1 MLEFFTIFEFRTP
14 LQKKSNHALAIFHIF
29 RSSLVNNSDIFF
41 WLFAIKDH
49 CKEVFF
55 VKNTQLSFESIIFMD
70 SWDFRDH
77 IWWYPCCSVVSEATC
92 KARLRRG

>member
-29 RSSLVNNSDIFF
+29 CSSLVTNSYIFF

-49 CKEVFF
+49 CKEVFLL
-55 VKNTQLSFESIIFMD
+55 KIIRFESVVFME
-70 SWDFRDH
+70 SWDFCG
-77 IWWYPCCSVVSEATC
+77 ISGGVLVT
-92 KARLRRG
+92 L

>member
-29 RSSLVNNSDIFF
+29 RSSLITNSDIFF

-49 CKEVFF
+49 CKEVFLF
-55 VKNTQLSFESIIFMD
+55 KIIRFESVVFME
-70 SWDFRDH
+70 SWDFCG
-77 IWWYPCCSVVSEATC
+77 ISGGVLVT
-92 KARLRRG
+92 L